1 MESLNLPSPRDQVQ
15 NSRPE
20 FIPTGDA
27 PAACSRHN
35 IFQEEAGG
43 GFLLSI
49 KQSNLF
55 THVCIGCFDQPIIC
69 LCRLGTWREANV
81 AVMAHSVD
89 LDRLETSYDRS
100 LVMVVDDDPDTVT
113 LLKAAMMH
121 EGMRVVSAFNGL
133 DALAKAA
140 EMRPDLI
147 LLDIMMPEMDGWE
160 VFSRMREFT
169 DAPIIIVSAKGTKK
183 EIVNGLESGVDDY
196 LTKPLHLPELAARVR
211 AVLRRAGPLQKA
223 AVYLF
228 PEEDLLIELETR
240 HVSYRGRVVDLAP
253 TEFALLRALAEAAPR
268 PASYEQI
275 TQALWGLSDSEE
287 RNRIKFLIHSLRQ
300 KLETEPDVP
309 SLIVNRLGF
318 GYQLRVSQA
327 G

>member
-1 MESLNLPSPRDQVQ
+1 M
-15 NSRPE
+15 
-20 FIPTGDA
+20 
-27 PAACSRHN
+27 
-35 IFQEEAGG
+35 
-43 GFLLSI
+43 
-49 KQSNLF
+49 
-55 THVCIGCFDQPIIC
+55 
-69 LCRLGTWREANV
+69 
-81 AVMAHSVD
+81 AVMAQGVD

-113 LLKAAMMH
+113 LLKVAMMH

-140 EMRPDLI
+140 EMKPDLI

-196 LTKPLHLPELAARVR
+196 MTKPLHLPELAARVR

-240 HVSYRGRVVDLAP
+240 QVSYRGRVVDLAP

-275 TQALWGLSDSEE
+275 TQALWGLSNSEE

-300 KLETEPDVP
+300 KLEVEPDVP